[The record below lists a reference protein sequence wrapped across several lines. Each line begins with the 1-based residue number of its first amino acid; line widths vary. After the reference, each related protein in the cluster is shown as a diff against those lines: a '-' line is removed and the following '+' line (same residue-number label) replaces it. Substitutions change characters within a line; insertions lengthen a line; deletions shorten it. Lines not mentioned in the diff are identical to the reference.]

1 MASDPPVLPPTV
13 PPTPPGPTIHI
24 ATRATDGSG
33 AVEWSGLLTLAEAID
48 RRKNGLD
55 IVVRGPDKR
64 ANRRLAYTVEAGV
77 GPPSP
82 PQFPH
87 TATAGPHALPHFHQ
101 ASRTP
106 IGHSFYEVNNLKA
119 RKQP

>member
-1 MASDPPVLPPTV
+1 MTTNPPVTNQPPA
-13 PPTPPGPTIHI
+13 PTPGPTIHI
-24 ATRATDGSG
+24 ATRAMDGSG
-33 AVEWSGLLTLAEAID
+33 AVEWSDLLTLEEAID

-55 IVVRGPDKR
+55 VVVRGSDKR
-64 ANRRLAYTVEAGV
+64 ANRRLAGTVEAGV

-87 TATAGPHALPHFHQ
+87 TATAGPYALPHFHQ

-106 IGHSFYEVNNLKA
+106 IGHSFYEVDGVKA
-119 RKQP
+119 RKKP